1 MSGKL
6 GEQLAGLAALAA
18 LVVVSLPFMSVP
30 VWFTMSSANLDT
42 LESFQPWATSLWTLS
57 CVLFIAAYA
66 LWGFIAPRY
75 KAGTA
80 VPASKQ

>member
-1 MSGKL
+1 
-6 GEQLAGLAALAA
+6 
-18 LVVVSLPFMSVP
+18 
-30 VWFTMSSANLDT
+30 MSSANLDT